1 VVEGAVTPDVTRLKF
16 GCPEW
21 NGDLWLGCRR
31 KLFERIDRRVQLN
44 VRNAL
49 GSSSYIPVV
58 ANPDGGIA
66 VVRNPPPR
74 EFYLTNTFSS

>member
-1 VVEGAVTPDVTRLKF
+1 MVEGAVTPDVARPIF
-16 GCPEW
+16 GNPEW
-21 NGDLWLGCRR
+21 NGDLWLGYRR
-31 KLFERIDRRVQLN
+31 KLFERIDWRVQLN

-58 ANPDGGIA
+58 ANPDGRIV

-74 EFYLTNTFSS
+74 EFYLTNTFSF